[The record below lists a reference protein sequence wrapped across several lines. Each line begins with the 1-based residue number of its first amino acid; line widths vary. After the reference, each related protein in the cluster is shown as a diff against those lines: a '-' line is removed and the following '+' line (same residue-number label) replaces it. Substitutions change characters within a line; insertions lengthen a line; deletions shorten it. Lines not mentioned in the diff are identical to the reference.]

1 MSTGVSCGDCGIC
14 TSMPPGLAA
23 SRPVLAASG
32 AAAGAAAA
40 GGSSAAIAPPGSVR
54 RLTAR
59 TTSQSVAKRRF
70 RLEKERDGT
79 GMGEPS
85 TPVKDPRLLGTDPEP
100 ARGWE
105 HGSDNKIGIARW
117 KPRQEILV
125 APRAK

>member
-1 MSTGVSCGDCGIC
+1 
-14 TSMPPGLAA
+14 MPPGLDA

-54 RLTAR
+54 RLAAR

-79 GMGEPS
+79 GMAESS
-85 TPVKDPRLLGTDPEP
+85 TPVKDVPAPRNGPGT
-100 ARGWE
+100 GWE
-105 HGSDNKIGIARW
+105 HGSDNKIGIASLSL
-117 KPRQEILV
+117 QGVIQ
-125 APRAK
+125 